1 LRSATCCVKRAAP
14 DVPAP
19 ALEKPVFEL
28 VPLNA
33 VPDAEVEA
41 LLDRAFGQDRHGRT
55 AYMIRGDGT
64 AIPTLSFA
72 AVSGDM
78 LLGSIQCW
86 PIALMTAQAALP
98 LVMVGPVA
106 VAPGHQGDGI
116 GRALVARALE
126 VAAASDLGDA
136 LMLIGDPDYYGRFF
150 GFSADR
156 TAAWQAPGPVERHR
170 LLALGGAVP
179 DDAGMLGPRAGA
191 AG

>member
-1 LRSATCCVKRAAP
+1 M
-14 DVPAP
+14 
-19 ALEKPVFEL
+19 FEL

-33 VPDAEVEA
+33 VPHAEVET

-55 AYMIRGDGT
+55 AYMIRGDGI

-179 DDAGMLGPRAGA
+179 DDAGMLGPRPGA

>member
-1 LRSATCCVKRAAP
+1 M
-14 DVPAP
+14 
-19 ALEKPVFEL
+19 FEL

-98 LVMVGPVA
+98 LVMVA
-106 VAPGHQGDGI
+106 RSRSRRAI
-116 GRALVARALE
+116 RATASAGR
-126 VAAASDLGDA
+126 
-136 LMLIGDPDYYGRFF
+136 
-150 GFSADR
+150 
-156 TAAWQAPGPVERHR
+156 W
-170 LLALGGAVP
+170 
-179 DDAGMLGPRAGA
+179 
-191 AG
+191 